1 MIVVMCIMM
10 EVVLIMME
18 VICIT
23 CGMMEFGLHCCVAP
37 ALAGIEGRGYHN
49 PLKCS
54 PHWATHQEAFS
65 HQAVAVCACADA
77 RWWRLHEPA
86 HARERTFPENSS
98 RTHAAACFD

>member
-1 MIVVMCIMM
+1 MIAVMCIMM

-23 CGMMEFGLHCCVAP
+23 CGMMEFGLHCCVAQ

-49 PLKCS
+49 SNAAVSQSTQMQPALGHAPGGVFARGDCS
-54 PHWATHQEAFS
+54 LCPS
-65 HQAVAVCACADA
+65 RAC
-77 RWWRLHEPA
+77 
-86 HARERTFPENSS
+86 ERTFPENSS